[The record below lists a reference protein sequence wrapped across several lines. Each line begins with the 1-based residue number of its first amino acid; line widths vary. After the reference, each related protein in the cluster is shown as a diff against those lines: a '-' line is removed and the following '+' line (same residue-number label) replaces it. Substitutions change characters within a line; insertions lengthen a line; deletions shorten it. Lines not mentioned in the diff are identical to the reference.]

1 MYTRDAGHK
10 PCPVMEAL
18 TIRYPEEILTES
30 GETPEEFEREMRVLV
45 AAKLYEMGR
54 VTSGRAAEIA
64 GMERVPFLNEL
75 ERYHVSMLNYSSE
88 ELEREIKEAKR
99 RAQNG

>member
-1 MYTRDAGHK
+1 MFEESECQDAI
-10 PCPVMEAL
+10 AL
-18 TIRYPEEILTES
+18 A
-30 GETPEEFEREMRVLV
+30 EM
-45 AAKLYEMGR
+45 
-54 VTSGRAAEIA
+54 A